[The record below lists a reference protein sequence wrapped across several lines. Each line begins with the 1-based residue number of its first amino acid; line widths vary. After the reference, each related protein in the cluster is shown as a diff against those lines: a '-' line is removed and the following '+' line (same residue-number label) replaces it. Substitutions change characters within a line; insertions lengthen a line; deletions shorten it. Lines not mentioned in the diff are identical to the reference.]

1 MKISIVFKGR
11 IKALAIVSDT
21 EASEGLC
28 GGAACI
34 ACLIRPVEN
43 KKF

>member
-11 IKALAIVSDT
+11 IKELVFASDT
-21 EASEGLC
+21 EACAGLC
-28 GGAACI
+28 GGAACV
-34 ACLIRPVEN
+34 AWLIQPVEN